1 MIDHGYHRVCVRG
14 KDKTPAVCEVHAWVV
29 ARDYPFGH
37 HDHECDPTVL
47 TAGPTPSVGGA
58 DGAPA
63 RRLSTTILQQ
73 HPEELR
79 SRVGIWPRSRL
90 AAMTRRKFNSDLL
103 AATQQSVAHVSRVE
117 KGDDDGTLV
126 VTFEHGALARPLTI
140 RLGTVSVDDYPDLG
154 FFAYSDDDD
163 IPAGISD
170 LLVTLSDMTT
180 NKCVID
186 VLRMIS
192 KRVDTALDTTQDE
205 DVEMT
210 DVEDDTDVEE
220 TGTDEYSS
228 DDGFYGGTQQS
239 RAIGQQSR
247 LPHSGR
253 EINGRF
259 IQDLQQAKSAG
270 FKIAFLSDVTRHAS
284 ECTFALSV
292 PVSHLG
298 LPDDTLEAWEIKS
311 KEHMVLLCKYDSGYP
326 SMDKFTSVS
335 QNHPSTMTFA
345 FGTCSTYKP
354 SLSSALAAFNK
365 NTRNSKT
372 AEYGISNRNVLDQEA
387 VFVQA
392 QITSSVDNFVNSELA
407 LLLQNRLNNGVSWDN
422 AKQMLQDRARA
433 GHLRQS
439 GSALAGMD
447 HSHGGEELEPAVS
460 IAGRSQLNID
470 YVLRSPDATLH
481 LSKDQLSLPL
491 IAAQFALRYFVKS
504 TQYCLGSPE
513 QENRFKKELD
523 QLPPTAYPTIFA
535 WHGSK
540 LFNWHSIIR
549 SGLNYDEVQNGRAY
563 GNGVYFAKQFQ
574 VSQGYS
580 TYPEGLGWVHS
591 ELNICSAISL
601 CEIINRT
608 QDFVSK
614 HPYYVVNNVDWIQC
628 RYLLVQRRPQSAHS
642 THSSVSSA
650 YKPTTLT
657 KSLSSNSSSSNCI
670 YVVQDSKQVP
680 EGPNGKILRV
690 PMAALPK
697 WRQIKEK
704 PGSPALQSTQAS
716 SSQML
721 DDNKLDDFGE
731 IIRLQK
737 TLAATEVSNEE
748 ESADTVIVKDDPT
761 KLSFTPGTVN
771 VDSLPKLPA
780 PVWATDNGR
789 KVLGKELKALQKLQ
803 AKTPPQQ
810 LGWYINFENVDNMFH
825 WIVEL
830 HSFELSLPLAQ
841 DMKRNKVSSIILEVR
856 FGQQFP
862 VSPPF
867 VRVIRPRFL
876 PFSQRGG
883 GHVTAG
889 GAMCMEL
896 LTNSGWSPVSSLES
910 VLLQVRMAMCSL
922 DPYPA
927 RLEAASRGRSAD
939 YGIGEAIE
947 AYRRSATTHGWD
959 IPSDLNM
966 MNFG

>member
-1 MIDHGYHRVCVRG
+1 
-14 KDKTPAVCEVHAWVV
+14 
-29 ARDYPFGH
+29 
-37 HDHECDPTVL
+37 
-47 TAGPTPSVGGA
+47 
-58 DGAPA
+58 
-63 RRLSTTILQQ
+63 
-73 HPEELR
+73 
-79 SRVGIWPRSRL
+79 
-90 AAMTRRKFNSDLL
+90 MTRRKFNSDLL

-504 TQYCLGSPE
+504 TQYCLVCHRKTEHGFSSVKPPAMDCTGEAQLFFYEHDLDDLDQHYQREALMTLINTIPSISFLRNYLVSHTGSLLATCNELSKNALALLRWIVASNRSFIVSLGWDDLEKGKDTGKDTGKGKGKESCDQKHATEDSEKLDGFDPENWTQFRFAQGSPE

-614 HPYYVVNNVDWIQC
+614 HPYYVVNN
-628 RYLLVQRRPQSAHS
+628 
-642 THSSVSSA
+642 
-650 YKPTTLT
+650 
-657 KSLSSNSSSSNCI
+657 
-670 YVVQDSKQVP
+670 
-680 EGPNGKILRV
+680 
-690 PMAALPK
+690 
-697 WRQIKEK
+697 
-704 PGSPALQSTQAS
+704 AS

>member
-1 MIDHGYHRVCVRG
+1 
-14 KDKTPAVCEVHAWVV
+14 
-29 ARDYPFGH
+29 
-37 HDHECDPTVL
+37 
-47 TAGPTPSVGGA
+47 
-58 DGAPA
+58 
-63 RRLSTTILQQ
+63 
-73 HPEELR
+73 
-79 SRVGIWPRSRL
+79 
-90 AAMTRRKFNSDLL
+90 MTRRKFNSDLL

-180 NKCVID
+180 KKSVID

-253 EINGRF
+253 EINDRF

-407 LLLQNRLNNGVSWDN
+407 LLLQNRLNNGVSWDK
-422 AKQMLQDRARA
+422 AKQMLQDQARA

-439 GSALAGMD
+439 GRTLAGVD
-447 HSHGGEELEPAVS
+447 HLHGGEELEPAVS
-460 IAGRSQLNID
+460 IAARSQLNID
-470 YVLRSPDATLH
+470 YVLRSPDATPH

-504 TQYCLGSPE
+504 TQYCLVCHRKTE
-513 QENRFKKELD
+513 
-523 QLPPTAYPTIFA
+523 
-535 WHGSK
+535 HGFSSVK
-540 LFNWHSIIR
+540 
-549 SGLNYDEVQNGRAY
+549 
-563 GNGVYFAKQFQ
+563 
-574 VSQGYS
+574 
-580 TYPEGLGWVHS
+580 P
-591 ELNICSAISL
+591 AISL

-614 HPYYVVNNVDWIQC
+614 HPYYVVNNVNWIQC
-628 RYLLVQRRPQSAHS
+628 RYLLVQRRPH
-642 THSSVSSA
+642 
-650 YKPTTLT
+650 
-657 KSLSSNSSSSNCI
+657 SNSSSSNCI
-670 YVVQDSKQVP
+670 YVVQDSKQAP

-697 WRQIKEK
+697 WRQITEK

-716 SSQML
+716 SSQMQ

-731 IIRLQK
+731 IIHLQK

-841 DMKRNKVSSIILEVR
+841 DMKRNKVSSIVLEVR

-927 RLEAASRGRSAD
+927 RLEAASRGQSAD

>member
-1 MIDHGYHRVCVRG
+1 
-14 KDKTPAVCEVHAWVV
+14 
-29 ARDYPFGH
+29 
-37 HDHECDPTVL
+37 
-47 TAGPTPSVGGA
+47 
-58 DGAPA
+58 
-63 RRLSTTILQQ
+63 
-73 HPEELR
+73 
-79 SRVGIWPRSRL
+79 
-90 AAMTRRKFNSDLL
+90 MTRRKFNSDLL

-372 AEYGISNRNVLDQEA
+372 AEYGISIRNVLDQEA

-407 LLLQNRLNNGVSWDN
+407 LLLQNRLNNGVSWDK

-447 HSHGGEELEPAVS
+447 HSHGEEELEPAVS
-460 IAGRSQLNID
+460 IAARSQLNID

-504 TQYCLGSPE
+504 TQYCLVCHRKTE
-513 QENRFKKELD
+513 
-523 QLPPTAYPTIFA
+523 
-535 WHGSK
+535 HGFSSVK
-540 LFNWHSIIR
+540 
-549 SGLNYDEVQNGRAY
+549 
-563 GNGVYFAKQFQ
+563 
-574 VSQGYS
+574 
-580 TYPEGLGWVHS
+580 P
-591 ELNICSAISL
+591 AISL

-628 RYLLVQRRPQSAHS
+628 RYLLVQRRPH
-642 THSSVSSA
+642 
-650 YKPTTLT
+650 
-657 KSLSSNSSSSNCI
+657 SNSSRSNCI
-670 YVVQDSKQVP
+670 YVVQDSKQAP

-697 WRQIKEK
+697 WRQITEK

-716 SSQML
+716 SSQMQ

-841 DMKRNKVSSIILEVR
+841 DMKRNKVSSIVLEVR

-927 RLEAASRGRSAD
+927 RLEAASRGQSAD